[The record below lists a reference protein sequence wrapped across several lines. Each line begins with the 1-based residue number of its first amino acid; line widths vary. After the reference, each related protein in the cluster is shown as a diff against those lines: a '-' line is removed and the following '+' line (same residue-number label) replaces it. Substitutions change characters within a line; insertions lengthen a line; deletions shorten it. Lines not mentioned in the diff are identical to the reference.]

1 MVDDKKA
8 TFPRVQQV
16 VIAYVVAVLVTYVLA
31 SIFQSLSV
39 LVAMNQAGAGF
50 TAGVWLKT
58 ILHDLY
64 GFTFLGYA
72 SYGLGVV
79 IGFAI
84 AMPTAALIHRLS
96 GLPRW
101 FLYPLAGATSM
112 ATEMYI
118 IKGNFYDT
126 TIFPGT
132 RGLTGF
138 TLQLLAGALGGLIF
152 AKLSKQQE

>member
-1 MVDDKKA
+1 MIQEKKI
-8 TFPRVQQV
+8 TLPRVRQV
-16 VIAYVVAVLVTYVLA
+16 VIAYVAAVVVTYVLA
-31 SIFQSLSV
+31 SIFQSLAV

-72 SYGLGVV
+72 SYGLGVL

-84 AMPTAALIHRLS
+84 AMPTAALIHKFS
-96 GLPRW
+96 GLPRG
-101 FLYPLAGATSM
+101 FLYPLAGATAI

-118 IKGNFYDT
+118 IKASFYDT

-132 RGLTGF
+132 RGMSGF
-138 TLQLLAGALGGLIF
+138 VLQLLAGALGGLIF